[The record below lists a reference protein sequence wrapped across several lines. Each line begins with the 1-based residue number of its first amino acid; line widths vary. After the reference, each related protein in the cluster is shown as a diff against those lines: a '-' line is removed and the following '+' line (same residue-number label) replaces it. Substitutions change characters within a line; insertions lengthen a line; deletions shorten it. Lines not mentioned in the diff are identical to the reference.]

1 MDTPTHHPMTNLT
14 IRNLP
19 HDVLAAIEEE
29 KNRSGSSMNRTLVE
43 LLRRGL
49 GMPEPKPAAPAP
61 PPPAPRPAPVAA
73 PPAPAPKPAP
83 VAARPAP
90 VPAAPPPPAPAPAPP
105 APAVRAK
112 KRSDDELSKEA
123 LLPVAIPQHP
133 VRTTDKT
140 FKSLGLSEPILRVVK
155 RLGFEH
161 PTPIQADVIPVALT
175 GRDLIGLAETGSG
188 KTAAFCLPL
197 AERLTHGEGV
207 RGLIISPTREI
218 ALQTEAFL
226 NLFGQ
231 DHQLDTVCLIGGVK
245 MGPQVRGLGRRP
257 DIVVATPGRLLDH
270 VERGTLRLDRVTE
283 LVIDEADHML
293 DMGFMP
299 QVQRILD
306 ELPAK
311 RHTMMFSATMPPP
324 IERLAE
330 RFLKDPE
337 RINILPEGGAAE
349 GIDHRLYLVEEDH
362 KKACLLALLHQEL
375 GSTLVFIRRKTDAEW
390 LCRILEHEGHPVE
403 RIHSDLSQGQRV
415 EALRGFREGEHRILV
430 ATDIAARGI
439 DIPKIGHIINFELP
453 DTVEDYIHRAGRT
466 ARGTA
471 QGIVSSIATWQD
483 KPTIKEIEEVLG
495 EEIPRCTVPG
505 VDAYVEMKPR
515 VSLGGRRRTL
525 KVKRR

>member
-1 MDTPTHHPMTNLT
+1 
-14 IRNLP
+14 
-19 HDVLAAIEEE
+19 
-29 KNRSGSSMNRTLVE
+29 
-43 LLRRGL
+43 
-49 GMPEPKPAAPAP
+49 
-61 PPPAPRPAPVAA
+61 
-73 PPAPAPKPAP
+73 
-83 VAARPAP
+83 
-90 VPAAPPPPAPAPAPP
+90 
-105 APAVRAK
+105 
-112 KRSDDELSKEA
+112 
-123 LLPVAIPQHP
+123 
-133 VRTTDKT
+133 VRTTDKP
-140 FKSLGLSEPILRVVK
+140 FESLGLSEPILRIVR
-155 RLGFEH
+155 RLGFQH
-161 PTPIQADVIPVALT
+161 PTPIQAEVIPVALT

-197 AERLTHGEGV
+197 AERLVHGQGV
-207 RGLIISPTREI
+207 RALIISPTREI

-231 DHQLDTVCLIGGVK
+231 DHQLDTVCLIGGVR
-245 MGPQVRGLGRRP
+245 MGPQVRGLGRKP

-270 VERGTLRLDRVTE
+270 VERGTLRLDRVAA

-306 ELPAK
+306 ELPRE

-330 RFLKDPE
+330 RFLKDAV

-349 GIDHRLYLVEEDH
+349 GIDHRLYMVDEDD
-362 KKACLLALLHQEL
+362 KKACLLALLRQEL

-390 LCRILEHEGHPVE
+390 LCRVLDREGHPVE

-439 DIPKIGHIINFELP
+439 DIPAIRHIINFEMP

-466 ARGTA
+466 ARGSA
-471 QGIVSSIATWQD
+471 LGIVSSIVTWQD
-483 KPTIKEIEEVLG
+483 KPTIKEIEEALG
-495 EEIPRCTVPG
+495 EEIARCTVPG
-505 VDAYVEMKPR
+505 VEPYVELKPR
-515 VSLGGRRRTL
+515 VSMGRGRRTL

>member
-1 MDTPTHHPMTNLT
+1 MPIATRPALVAAKPATAPAPVAAKPAPATPTPA
-14 IRNLP
+14 P
-19 HDVLAAIEEE
+19 PVA
-29 KNRSGSSMNRTLVE
+29 
-43 LLRRGL
+43 
-49 GMPEPKPAAPAP
+49 AAPAP
-61 PPPAPRPAPVAA
+61 P
-73 PPAPAPKPAP
+73 
-83 VAARPAP
+83 ARP
-90 VPAAPPPPAPAPAPP
+90 
-105 APAVRAK
+105 
-112 KRSDDELSKEA
+112 KRHSDDELSKEA

-133 VRTTDKT
+133 VRTIDKP
-140 FKSLGLSEPILRVVK
+140 FSSLGLSEPILRIVK
-155 RLGFEH
+155 RLGFQH
-161 PTPIQADVIPVALT
+161 PTPIQAEVIPVALT

-197 AERLTHGEGV
+197 AERLTHGQGV
-207 RGLIISPTREI
+207 RALIISPTREI

-231 DHQLDTVCLIGGVK
+231 DHELDTVCLIGGVK
-245 MGPQVRGLGRRP
+245 MGPQVRGLNRKP

-270 VERGTLRLDRVTE
+270 VERGTLRLDRVAA

-306 ELPAK
+306 ELPPE

-324 IERLAE
+324 IERLAD
-330 RFLKDPE
+330 RFLKDAV

-349 GIDHRLYLVEEDH
+349 GIDHRLYLVDEDH
-362 KKACLLALLHQEL
+362 KKACLLALLNQEL

-390 LCRILEHEGHPVE
+390 LCRVLEREGHPVE

-439 DIPKIGHIINFELP
+439 DIPAIRHIINFEMP

-466 ARGTA
+466 ARGSA
-471 QGIVSSIATWQD
+471 LGIVSSIGTWQD
-483 KPTIKEIEEVLG
+483 KPTVKEIEEALG

-505 VDAYVEMKPR
+505 VEPYLEMKPR
-515 VSLGGRRRTL
+515 VALGGGRRRTM